1 MKYLFLLPLITVSFN
16 SLAKECKTIDLSAEK
31 GVLHPLR
38 ATDQDGLGICHIE
51 QLQRMLKAKMDNNPD
66 LARISLAVMEK
77 KGRDKILPVDKKK
90 AVRWK
95 GSDGLPG
102 GTFIDAGNACEAFE
116 LVKGREIC
124 ESKDDLFENVTK
136 LRPYDQKK
144 LLDALSLYFDG
155 KERNFAGK
163 MMTDQL
169 KTSIEIDYETALKE
183 CPVDEVVIEKFS
195 KIYKS
200 NGGSGDPELLKSL
213 QVKKYLES
221 YSLNSY
227 LNRIIPDVEFV
238 NRVNPKVTLAY
249 ESLHEALSRQEACA
263 AKKLTMKS
271 ENMCRFEEMVDVSRI
286 IALTSLGLTVKD
298 LYRFIDFTIDRDD
311 YFEKALSCAGKKL
324 VIPDNLKCS
333 TISLIGMS
341 RSETYV
347 DDFSALLTKNLE
359 ENTPIGISI
368 CTRFF
373 NKTNVVTLKPDQT
386 YPCGNKDDP
395 DYQKGEGSHAV
406 TIIGKRCING
416 KNQFLIHNSWGTGCG
431 YYAKEYE
438 CNKKG
443 GFWVDE
449 EIIARNARLVNIL
462 K

>member
-51 QLQRMLKAKMDNNPD
+51 QLQRMLKAKMDKHPD
-66 LARISLAVMEK
+66 LARISLAVLEK
-77 KGRDKILPVDKKK
+77 KRRDQNVAVDKKK
-90 AVRWK
+90 AVRWMS
-95 GSDGLPG
+95 GSLPG
-102 GTFIDAGNACEAFE
+102 GTFIDAGNACEAFD
-116 LVKGREIC
+116 LIKGQEVC

-136 LRPYDQKK
+136 LNAYDQKK

-155 KERNFAGK
+155 KDKNL
-163 MMTDQL
+163 DLQL
-169 KTSIEIDYETALKE
+169 LKRSIEADYALALKE
-183 CPVDEVVIEKFS
+183 CPVDAKALKSFTD
-195 KIYKS
+195 IYKL
-200 NGGSGDPELLKSL
+200 NGGTGETEDLKNL
-213 QVKKYLES
+213 QIKIYLES
-221 YSLNSY
+221 NSLKSY
-227 LNRIIPDVEFV
+227 VEKILPDV
-238 NRVNPKVTLAY
+238 NNIIALNPFLSPTYRLA
-249 ESLHEALSRQEACA
+249 LDALRKQEVCA
-263 AKKLTMKS
+263 SSKLNMKS
-271 ENMCRFEEMVDVSRI
+271 ENLCRFESQVNVSRI
-286 IALTSLGLTVKD
+286 FSLSSFGLTAKD
-298 LYRFIDFTIDRDD
+298 IYRFIDFTIDRDE
-311 YFEKALSCAGKKL
+311 YFEKALSCSGKKQI
-324 VIPDNLKCS
+324 IPKNLSCS
-333 TISLIGMS
+333 TTNLVKVGNKGNYVPYFSNLVS
-341 RSETYV
+341 RS
-347 DDFSALLTKNLE
+347 LE
-359 ENTPIGISI
+359 ENTPVGISV

-373 NKTNVVTLKPDQT
+373 KKPNVVTLKPDQT

-395 DYQKGEGSHAV
+395 DYQEGEGSHAV